1 MVMNGQYI
9 ENFEMDT
16 SSLIALGIIV
26 LSLFSLVL
34 LSQLFRNLIRKQ
46 IDDQMKDMIPIKA
59 IRERIGIRIKL
70 RKYHN
75 NYIYFELVASSFSLF
90 TRFFYITINMS
101 Y

>member
-1 MVMNGQYI
+1 MNGQYI

-16 SSLIALGIIV
+16 YSLIALGIIL

-34 LSQLFRNLIRKQ
+34 LFHLFRNLIRKQ

-70 RKYHN
+70 RK
-75 NYIYFELVASSFSLF
+75 
-90 TRFFYITINMS
+90 
-101 Y
+101 